1 MGTLTKLVLLYIGT
15 GGDFGEGTVNITVA
29 SSAILVDLWSTNA
42 GRRVGSITSSSGIS
56 ASYNSA
62 SDYRFKENVKQIQ
75 NATEKVLQLKPCS
88 FNFIG
93 HEQEVD
99 GFIAHELQEVAPYA
113 VTGVKDA
120 VNEDGSIITQQID
133 TSKIIALLTASLQEL
148 HGIVKQQQI
157 QIDLQQQQINKL
169 LGL

>member
-1 MGTLTKLVLLYIGT
+1 M
-15 GGDFGEGTVNITVA
+15 
-29 SSAILVDLWSTNA
+29 SSRSKMQLRKFYNLNLAIW
-42 GRRVGSITSSSGIS
+42 I
-56 ASYNSA
+56 
-62 SDYRFKENVKQIQ
+62 
-75 NATEKVLQLKPCS
+75 
-88 FNFIG
+88 FIG

-133 TSKIIALLTASLQEL
+133 TSKLIALLTASLQDL